1 LASNSYKLNPA
12 VAYAKH
18 PSFTQPLQAPI
29 SQKFD
34 QPKIIGTIFGNTPI
48 ATIFNQSRTDYI
60 SPLKPPIMQ
69 SNKKNDLLEAA
80 LAEAINAMNQGDDG
94 EDILLD
100 LLAKVEEAGGLEEVL
115 ANVKDLDIMS
125 LWQHNNNQ
133 DDPLA

>member
-1 LASNSYKLNPA
+1 MQGKKKDDFY
-12 VAYAKH
+12 
-18 PSFTQPLQAPI
+18 F
-29 SQKFD
+29 QKFD

-48 ATIFNQSRTDYI
+48 ATIFNQFRTDYI

-94 EDILLD
+94 EGILIE

-115 ANVKDLDIMS
+115 ANVKDLVIMS
-125 LWQHNNNQ
+125 LWQQNNNQ